1 MLMIRMAGSTR
12 TRTLVVAAAAA
23 LAPFLMTTPAGA
35 HGGHG
40 SCSDAIQIVAV
51 APAQSGTAGEQARV
65 LAQAGVLAGLI
76 EDNHA
81 ALCEPRP

>member
-1 MLMIRMAGSTR
+1 MMIRTAGSTR

-23 LAPFLMTTPAGA
+23 LAPFVMTTPAGA

-40 SCSDAIQIVAV
+40 SCAAETQIAV
-51 APAQSGTAGEQARV
+51 VPFAQSGTAGELARV
-65 LAQAGVLAGLI
+65 LARDGALPGLV
-76 EDNHA
+76 EDTHA